1 MYICTSS
8 SFACPRHSGARA
20 TPGAVGGGNFLL
32 ILPGSIFVGSGAD
45 DDRDGIEDAFAFLVV
60 ELVRDGGRERERERG
75 NFPFLLLKKGVA
87 RAPPT
92 KFPCNELHQRCL
104 KRKG

>member
-60 ELVRDGGRERERERG
+60 ELVRDGGRERERERKLSFSPSEERG
-75 NFPFLLLKKGVA
+75 CSCSPNQVSL
-87 RAPPT
+87 
-92 KFPCNELHQRCL
+92 
-104 KRKG
+104 